1 MRLTTFDGSGGRRVG
16 AVNDEGSMVIDLTA
30 AGLPSTMLGLIVLG
44 EDGLSDAR
52 RALEI
57 GSVALPVESV
67 KRHAPIPVPQRN
79 IFCVGKNYTEHAKEF
94 GGSGFDASN
103 LKGQDIPDRPII
115 FTKAPSSVIGPGDA
129 IPSEL
134 DSSDSTDYEGE
145 LAVVIG
151 RGGRGISR
159 DRAMDHVYGYTIIN
173 DVTARNIQRD
183 HKQWFLGKSIDG
195 FCPMGPYLVTADE
208 AGDIREATLS
218 TSVNGEQ
225 RQNAKVSQLI
235 FDIPELIETLSR
247 GITLVPGDVIAT
259 GTPAGVGIGFD
270 PPKFLKP
277 GDVVTITIDGIGRL
291 ENPVA

>member
-1 MRLTTFDGSGGRRVG
+1 VG
-16 AVNDEGSMVIDLTA
+16 ALHEDGTVVIDLTA
-30 AGLPSTMLGLIVLG
+30 AGLPSDMVGFIALG
-44 EDGLSDAR
+44 EEGLAAGR
-52 RALEI
+52 RALAS
-57 GSVALPVESV
+57 GSAARPVESV
-67 KRHAPIPVPQRN
+67 KRLAPIPQPPRN

-103 LKGQDIPDRPII
+103 FKGQGIPDRPII
-115 FTKAPSSVIGPGDA
+115 FTKAPSSVIGPGEA
-129 IPSEL
+129 IPSKL
-134 DSSDSTDYEGE
+134 DSSNSTDYEGE
-145 LAVVIG
+145 LAVVMG
-151 RGGRGISR
+151 RGGRGIPR
-159 DRAMDHVYGYTIIN
+159 NRAMDHVYGYTIIN

-208 AGDIREATLS
+208 VGDIREATLS
-218 TSVNGEQ
+218 TAVNGEQ
-225 RQNAKVSQLI
+225 RQSARISQLI

-277 GDVVTITIDGIGRL
+277 GDVVSITVERVGRL